1 MALLLRVVLPFAAL
15 PAPLALT
22 LHGNGEYGDV
32 MDADGDEA
40 ERWPMAD
47 WLRMA
52 AGDGQL
58 RWPSRC
64 RDSLSSGFVKQEVAL
79 HVSSFGGV
87 GTTGFMTEIGRIR
100 PPPSMNDHTDKD
112 CVKHVP
118 YPMLR
123 LRETPGR
130 IVYLHGDPLRA
141 VLSLDGRGWFL
152 RQAKKLRVDPLPVRG
167 KFPETLQDYLA
178 SKYDF
183 LQLEQ
188 HFDSFRTQ
196 CEVPVA
202 FLRISEKTDHN
213 EELAAFLN
221 VSVAEVRRVL
231 KPWRKEKMAV
241 QLLAGPG
248 QEGTSE
254 PGPGEPSP
262 ANSSTRRSSEG
273 VYDELG
279 LQGDKQ
285 QIVQMLRQKLHRIT
299 KKLSVLPG
307 FTVQMP
313 GVHCRRDRGQQ
324 RSEAPTDAQAGA
336 QAGAQTGAQAGAQ
349 ADAEADS
356 LYGAVLTSGQY

>member
-1 MALLLRVVLPFAAL
+1 MVLLLRIALPFAAL

-123 LRETPGR
+123 LRETPRR

-178 SKYDF
+178 SKHDF

-285 QIVQMLRQKLHRIT
+285 QIVEMLRQKLHRIT
-299 KKLSVLPG
+299 KKLSALPG
-307 FTVQMP
+307 FTVQIP

-324 RSEAPTDAQAGA
+324 RSEAPAD
-336 QAGAQTGAQAGAQ
+336 AQAGAQ